1 MTGEPQ
7 PGVSRPRAGSGPM
20 HASFSLG
27 RWAGVVLEGGRLV
40 GLLSMTDV
48 SRLIELRS
56 GSGSGRSDAPTL
68 AGAAPLRQ

>member
-1 MTGEPQ
+1 
-7 PGVSRPRAGSGPM
+7 
-20 HASFSLG
+20 
-27 RWAGVVLEGGRLV
+27 
-40 GLLSMTDV
+40 MTDV